1 MQRRRMPGMLIA
13 RRRSHL
19 VAAGHARRPPP
30 PVSRI
35 RQGGHS
41 VPATNCKKRH
51 FHQNYARDRRKT
63 GRSACGARP
72 PRPAA
77 PGRRDTPY
85 YIFNSATSRFTEIIM
100 VETLEYDLI
109 ICGSGLAGLRAAI
122 SAASRA
128 PHLRIVLVSKVQVMR
143 SHSVSAEGGTAAV
156 LFEDEGDTV
165 ESHIYDTV
173 KGSDFLADQ
182 DVAER
187 LCKETPREVY
197 QLDRWGMPWSRRA
210 NGRIDQR
217 AFGGYSFPRATYASD
232 KVGFFEM
239 QTLYDTCQ
247 RFDNIEYLNEWF
259 VTSIVHNGKKFQG
272 VTAIEISSGTFYA
285 IRGRALII
293 ATGGA
298 GRLYSFSTYALSS
311 TPDGLDM
318 AFRAGM
324 ALKDMEFVQFHPT
337 GILPSGILITEG
349 ARGEGG
355 HLINADGERF
365 MKRYAPGKMELGPR
379 DIVSRSIITEI
390 NEGRG
395 FKHETGVDCIK
406 LDLRHV
412 GDRVIREK
420 LGGIRE
426 ISIKFSGIDPAQ
438 EMLDVRPVC
447 HYMMGG
453 IHTDIDGATELRG
466 VWVAGEAACNST
478 HGSNRLGANSTSE
491 CIVWGKITGE
501 LAAEYASR
509 EATSAEQWPH
519 HLVAAETKRIYDGI
533 FRGNGDANPYEV
545 RQELADVM
553 NEKAY
558 VYRNETDLLAGL
570 GRLRELYGET
580 WRHVDDKASE
590 YNTNFINVMELD
602 SMFRAAETVLVGA
615 INRRESRGGHAR
627 TDYPRRDDANF
638 LHHTLAYHGTE
649 EPLMKTFPVT
659 ITNYQPVERK
669 Y

>member
-1 MQRRRMPGMLIA
+1 MSDL
-13 RRRSHL
+13 
-19 VAAGHARRPPP
+19 
-30 PVSRI
+30 
-35 RQGGHS
+35 
-41 VPATNCKKRH
+41 
-51 FHQNYARDRRKT
+51 D
-63 GRSACGARP
+63 
-72 PRPAA
+72 
-77 PGRRDTPY
+77 
-85 YIFNSATSRFTEIIM
+85 
-100 VETLEYDLI
+100 YDII

-122 SAASRA
+122 EAAMTD
-128 PHLRIVLVSKVQVMR
+128 PKLRIGVVSKLQVMR
-143 SHSVSAEGGTAAV
+143 SHSVSAEGGTAGV
-156 LFEDEGDTV
+156 IFPDEGDTI

-187 LCKETPREVY
+187 LCNEMPAEIYR
-197 QLDRWGMPWSRRA
+197 LDHWGMPWSRRED
-210 NGRIDQR
+210 GRIDQR

-247 RFDNIEYLNEWF
+247 RYDNILYLNEWF
-259 VTSIVHNGKKFQG
+259 ATSILHDGSRFRG
-272 VTAIEISSGTFYA
+272 ITAIEIATGDFNVISGD
-285 IRGRALII
+285 ALIL

-318 AFRAGM
+318 AYRAGM

-355 HLINADGERF
+355 YLLNSEGERF
-365 MKRYAPGKMELGPR
+365 MKKYAPGKMELAPR
-379 DIVSRSIITEI
+379 DIVSRSMMTEI

-395 FKHETGVDCIK
+395 FTHETGATCTK

-412 GDRVIREK
+412 GDERIKEK

-426 ISIKFSGIDPAQ
+426 ISIKFSGLDPAKDI
-438 EMLDVRPVC
+438 LDVRPVC

-453 IHTDIDGATELRG
+453 IHSDIDGATELAG
-466 VWVAGEAACNST
+466 VWTAGEAACNST

-491 CIVWGKITGE
+491 CIVWGKITGH
-501 LAAEYASR
+501 LAARYVRQNLGSAPFPHELVKR
-509 EATSAEQWPH
+509 EE
-519 HLVAAETKRIYDGI
+519 KRIYDGI
-533 FRGNGDANPYEV
+533 FRGRGDANPYEV
-545 RQELADVM
+545 RQALADTM
-553 NEKAY
+553 NDRAY
-558 VYRNETDLLAGL
+558 VYRNHNDLSAGL
-570 GRLRELYGET
+570 KTLRELYQKT
-580 WRHVDDKASE
+580 WHHVDDSAKE

-615 INRRESRGGHAR
+615 INRKESRGAHAR
-627 TDYPRRDDANF
+627 TDYPDRDDANF
-638 LHHTLAYHGTE
+638 LHHTLAYWGPGKPVMRTH
-649 EPLMKTFPVT
+649 PVT
-659 ITNYQPVERK
+659 ITRYKPVERK